1 MAALD
6 AGPGVVASDCL
17 HHAWRATDPPV
28 NRLCALIG
36 GTDPLAIEL
45 GWGDRWAVHLGRWT
59 GQPVLQDTVVGDGI
73 HLVRIDPDRPPSMG
87 SNGFLVRADAL
98 RRTDYTPSFVHSDVA
113 GDLAAD
119 GGVFARLDMGIV
131 HHYAPTLRR
140 YAQKQR
146 RRARRSLSGVPVQR
160 RGYRPPPWR
169 RVLQV
174 RFSASSWGRRCWP
187 CAYRRRRL
195 GVGALSGASLITVAA
210 YVGERAARTDR
221 RVNRRLR
228 AALRARR
235 VSVDRAATCATA
247 RRAAPG
253 EAKWAARRVG
263 RVRGPRRRGVRAAA
277 ACGIEVTPLV
287 GYIDRLRTRSCP
299 GLFLHHPVLLET
311 MEVRGSRLRHRELR
325 WLRGHLSDEALHAAL
340 EEDAAG
346 EPTLS
351 VVNPDTSQTALHH
364 LFHLERLRH
373 RMGVRA
379 GDLGTIVEWGG
390 GFGGFARTLRRTAS
404 AAPPAHVIID
414 LPLVAAL
421 QWTYLCTVF
430 GEEHVDLALQP
441 GHRPRPGAFT
451 LVPAAIGLDLDVR
464 ADLFVSLWG
473 LSEVAAATGRRR
485 RPPLLRRPPPAAGL
499 PGSGLT
505 PRRRKRRRAGPPR
518 RP

>member
-1 MAALD
+1 M
-6 AGPGVVASDCL
+6 
-17 HHAWRATDPPV
+17 
-28 NRLCALIG
+28 
-36 GTDPLAIEL
+36 
-45 GWGDRWAVHLGRWT
+45 
-59 GQPVLQDTVVGDGI
+59 
-73 HLVRIDPDRPPSMG
+73 
-87 SNGFLVRADAL
+87 
-98 RRTDYTPSFVHSDVA
+98 
-113 GDLAAD
+113 
-119 GGVFARLDMGIV
+119 
-131 HHYAPTLRR
+131 
-140 YAQKQR
+140 
-146 RRARRSLSGVPVQR
+146 
-160 RGYRPPPWR
+160 
-169 RVLQV
+169 
-174 RFSASSWGRRCWP
+174 
-187 CAYRRRRL
+187 
-195 GVGALSGASLITVAA
+195 
-210 YVGERAARTDR
+210 
-221 RVNRRLR
+221 NRRLR

-235 VSVDRAATCATA
+235 VSVDRAAYLRHRPAERRLA
-247 RRAAPG
+247 EAKSAQLAAWDGFAARAA
-253 EAKWAARRVG
+253 
-263 RVRGPRRRGVRAAA
+263 GVFGQLQ
-277 ACGIEVTPLV
+277 ACGDPQGVTPLWSV
-287 GYIDRLRTRSCP
+287 YIDRLQDALLPVPPVS
-299 GLFLHHPVLLET
+299 FLHHPVLLET

-430 GEEHVDLALQP
+430 GEEHVDLALEP

-473 LSEVAAATGRRR
+473 LSEVAAATQDAVAARRFYDAR
-485 RPPLLRRPPPAAGL
+485 HLLMAFQS
-499 PGSGLT
+499 SGPDT
-505 PRRRKRRRAGPPR
+505 PDAENVGELARRAGAVIEPVAVLSHSSYVLR
-518 RP
+518 